1 MGTNWFF
8 TFTFEKSFYDEGDER
23 LSLIKTIKWNFR
35 VLKYKLSIYI
45 LKLENSNFNKMFF
58 NKYNKLILAL
68 KKIELKLIVALIYS
82 YLFLRGEK
90 KLQISKSNKSESMY
104 IIIDIFNYTYKIRV
118 SLHAPTN
125 KDNSD
130 YFIFINLDKSI
141 TFYTKK
147 VFRKKQID
155 EQLIANNLM
164 YNDSSYMH
172 LQRLFK
178 KNRSL

>member
-1 MGTNWFF
+1 METNCFF
-8 TFTFEKSFYDEGDER
+8 TFTFEKSFYDEGDEK

-35 VLKYKLSIYI
+35 VLKYKLSIYS
-45 LKLENSNFNKMFF
+45 LKFKNGNFNKILS

-68 KKIELKLIVALIYS
+68 KKIELKLTVLLIYS

-104 IIIDIFNYTYKIRV
+104 IILDIFNYTYKIRV
-118 SLHAPTN
+118 SMHIPTI
-125 KDNSD
+125 KDNSN

-147 VFRKKQID
+147 ELRKKQID
-155 EQLIANNLM
+155 DQIIANNLM

>member
-1 MGTNWFF
+1 METNWFF
-8 TFTFEKSFYDEGDER
+8 TFTFQKSFYDEGDER

-90 KLQISKSNKSESMY
+90 KLKISKSSKSESMY
-104 IIIDIFNYTYKIRV
+104 IIIDIFKIRI

-130 YFIFINLDKSI
+130 YFIFINLNKSM
-141 TFYTKK
+141 TFYAKK
-147 VFRKKQID
+147 EFRKKQID
-155 EQLIANNLM
+155 EQLIANNIM